1 MGVCQIKDSPP
12 KLTKSKQDREMMPY
26 HCIGGDNF
34 IPKIPSKSNLTHNWT
49 SKKITKNIVNKE
61 TASTVNSAK
70 TTTIKENILFGTTT
84 KKYSQNVLGT
94 RRSALQND
102 RDLLELLHFGFVSI
116 PTPTT
121 RLVSKSSTSPLPIP
135 ENTSIIP
142 GIRINS
148 ILNAT

>member
-1 MGVCQIKDSPP
+1 
-12 KLTKSKQDREMMPY
+12 MPY
-26 HCIGGDNF
+26 HCIAGDKF
-34 IPKIPSKSNLTHNWT
+34 TPKIPSKSNSTHNWT
-49 SKKITKNIVNKE
+49 SKKIKKNIVNKE
-61 TASTVNSAK
+61 TTSTVTSAK
-70 TTTIKENILFGTTT
+70 PTTIKDNMLFGTTT

-121 RLVSKSSTSPLPIP
+121 RLVSKTATSPLPIP
-135 ENTSIIP
+135 DNSSIIP

-148 ILNAT
+148 ILNANY